1 MTATTTNPTSQ
12 NQNPIPIV
20 FFGYKRFVAIK
31 FMPPLF
37 SGTPYVMTSS
47 LDQVSSR
54 EEFRYTPHN
63 LGVVLETLHPRP
75 RALIIGIAIDP
86 KFCEEMRVVWESYV
100 ENVLNV
106 EDRDGY
112 MAAGKKTGWEGKS
125 AFVPLPYTHFVDPT
139 KNMRPPANFGWE
151 DEMFRQ
157 LDGVF
162 RPERVGKGGHNVVP
176 E

>member
-1 MTATTTNPTSQ
+1 MTTDPNPQETE
-12 NQNPIPIV
+12 PIPVV

-37 SGTPYVMTSS
+37 ENTPYQMTSS
-47 LDQVSSR
+47 IDTVSSR
-54 EEFRYTPHN
+54 EPFRYTPHN

-75 RALIIGIAIDP
+75 RAFVVGIAIEP
-86 KFCEEMRVVWESYV
+86 GLCEETRGVWESYV
-100 ENVLNV
+100 HDVLEK
-106 EDRDGY
+106 EDRDGF

-125 AFVPLPYTHFVDPT
+125 VFVPLPYTHFVDPT

-151 DEMFRQ
+151 EEMFRQ

-162 RPERVGKGGHNVVP
+162 RPKMVGEGCNTVP